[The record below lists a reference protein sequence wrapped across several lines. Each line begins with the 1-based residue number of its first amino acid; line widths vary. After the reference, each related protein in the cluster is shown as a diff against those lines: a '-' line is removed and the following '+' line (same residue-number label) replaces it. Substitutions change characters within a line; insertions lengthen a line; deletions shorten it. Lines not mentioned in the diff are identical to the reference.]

1 LSRIAFLD
9 FEASSLAKTSYPIEV
24 AWVFPDGASESF
36 LIRPAPGW
44 TDWAPEAE
52 AVHGLARE
60 RVVREGVAHDWV
72 ALHMLTALR
81 DVTLYASA
89 PSWDGQWLS
98 RLLRAAGLPRHAL
111 RLKATAE
118 AQRRVILDVL
128 AAGGVA
134 PTPRDALAGKLLAT
148 LRRVARS
155 LPARASRGVGATPP
169 AARTSRI
176 TRRCASAV
184 AFSRRAWRGR
194 PAARRSRLSHCPSQ
208 EGAEA

>member
-1 LSRIAFLD
+1 MSRIAFLD

-24 AWVFPDGASESF
+24 AWVFPDGGSESF

-60 RVVREGVAHDWV
+60 RLAREGAAHDWV

-111 RLKATAE
+111 RLRATAE

-134 PTPRDALAGKLLAT
+134 PAARDAQAGKLLAA
-148 LRRVARS
+148 LRVEARDDPAAEHRALSDAQRECRRWARARS
-155 LPARASRGVGATPP
+155 RAEALLREDV
-169 AARTSRI
+169 
-176 TRRCASAV
+176 
-184 AFSRRAWRGR
+184 GR
-194 PAARRSRLSHCPSQ
+194 PA
-208 EGAEA
+208 G

>member
-1 LSRIAFLD
+1 MTRIAFLD
-9 FEASSLAKTSYPIEV
+9 FEASSLARTSYPIEV
-24 AWVFPDGASESF
+24 AWVFPEGGSESF

-60 RVVREGVAHDWV
+60 RLVREGVAHDWV

-89 PSWDGQWLS
+89 PSWDGQWLI

-118 AQRRVILDVL
+118 AQRRAILDVL
-128 AAGGVA
+128 AAGGLA
-134 PTPRDALAGKLLAT
+134 PTTRDALAGKLLVS
-148 LRRVARS
+148 LRQDARDDPAPEHRALS
-155 LPARASRGVGATPP
+155 DARRECRRWARARTRAEALLREEVARGVG
-169 AARTSRI
+169 
-176 TRRCASAV
+176 
-184 AFSRRAWRGR
+184 
-194 PAARRSRLSHCPSQ
+194 
-208 EGAEA
+208 